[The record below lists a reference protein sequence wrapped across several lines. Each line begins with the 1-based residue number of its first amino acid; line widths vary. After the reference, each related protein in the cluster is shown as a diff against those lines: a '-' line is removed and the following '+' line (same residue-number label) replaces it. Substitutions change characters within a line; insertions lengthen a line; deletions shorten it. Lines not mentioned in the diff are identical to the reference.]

1 MFCRISPLV
10 LPITAIFVEAKLG
23 LHNVKHLGGGVSKI
37 SSLVCSEFEVQQ
49 YSTKLLYQ

>member
-23 LHNVKHLGGGVSKI
+23 FHNVTHLREWCIQNPLIGQFRI
-37 SSLVCSEFEVQQ
+37 EVKQH
-49 YSTKLLYQ
+49 STKLLYQ